1 MIQNRCDEVG
11 HMSLSAVYTETG
23 DPADVVK
30 LIDVDEPGDP
40 GPGQVLVRVTLF
52 PIHWGDL
59 QTIQL
64 ASPTG
69 RVGAGVEATGVVEKV
84 GSDVHHLKPG
94 ARVSVFPQPGA
105 WAERITADAQF
116 VVPVPDAVS
125 DGVAAQMLV
134 NPLTVLMLRREAERH
149 FATGYDG
156 VVLNNAAGGA
166 VGRLVTASL
175 SNHHI
180 ATISLVRR
188 AETAQHL
195 RDRFPAVPVVVTED
209 PDWLD
214 AARDLIGGR
223 TVGAALDPIG
233 GALSA
238 DLLSLL
244 SPGGTVV
251 VYGRM
256 ADEPIPV
263 HATAL
268 LDRGLT
274 LSGATIGR
282 WVASVS
288 PEQRASDTN
297 TACLMAQALSSQ
309 FDVAAIY
316 PIAELSGA
324 IRHATKPGKTGTVL
338 VRP

>member
-1 MIQNRCDEVG
+1 MG
-11 HMSLSAVYTETG
+11 LSAVYTEAG
-23 DPADVVK
+23 DPVDVVK
-30 LIDVDEPGDP
+30 LVNLDEPRDP

-59 QTIQL
+59 QAIQL

-69 RVGAGVEATGVVEKV
+69 KVGAGVEATGVVEKV
-84 GSDVHHLKPG
+84 GPGVHHVTPG

-105 WAERITADAQF
+105 WAEHITANAQF
-116 VVPVPDAVS
+116 VVPVPDSVS
-125 DGVAAQMLV
+125 DEVAAQMLV
-134 NPLTVLMLRREAERH
+134 NPLTVLMLRREAQKH
-149 FATGYDG
+149 LTTGYDG

-166 VGRLVTASL
+166 VGRLLTADL
-175 SNHHI
+175 SDHHI

-195 RDRFPAVPVVVTED
+195 RERFPQVPVVVTED

-214 AARDLIGGR
+214 VVRDLIGGR

-233 GALSA
+233 GAVAA
-238 DLLSLL
+238 DLLGLL
-244 SPGGTVV
+244 SPGGTLV

-256 ADEPIPV
+256 ADEPIPL

-268 LDRGLT
+268 LDSGLT
-274 LSGATIGR
+274 LRGATIGR
-282 WVASVS
+282 WVAATS
-288 PEQRASDTN
+288 PEQRVSDTT
-297 TACLMAQALSSQ
+297 TACLMAQAFSSQ

-316 PIAELSGA
+316 PIAELSDA

>member
-1 MIQNRCDEVG
+1 MG
-11 HMSLSAVYTETG
+11 LSAVYTEAG

-30 LIDVDEPGDP
+30 LIDTNELRDP

-59 QTIQL
+59 QAIQL

-69 RVGAGVEATGVVEKV
+69 RLGAGVEATGVVEKA
-84 GSDVHHLKPG
+84 GSGVHHVMPG
-94 ARVSVFPQPGA
+94 ARVSVFPAPGA
-105 WAERITADAQF
+105 WAERIIADAQY
-116 VVPVPDAVS
+116 VVPVPDSVT

-134 NPLTVLMLRREAERH
+134 NPLTVLMLRREAEKH

-166 VGRLVTASL
+166 VGRLVTAGF

-180 ATISLVRR
+180 ETISLVRR
-188 AETAQHL
+188 TEIAQRL
-195 RDRFPAVPVVVTED
+195 RERFPEVPVVVTED
-209 PDWLD
+209 PDWVD

-238 DLLSLL
+238 DLLGLMS
-244 SPGGTVV
+244 SGGTMV

-263 HATAL
+263 HASAL

-274 LSGATIGR
+274 LRGATVGR
-282 WVASVS
+282 WVATSS
-288 PEQRASDTN
+288 PEQRVSDT
-297 TACLMAQALSSQ
+297 TTTCLMAQAFSSQ

-316 PIAELSGA
+316 PIAELADA
-324 IRHATKPGKTGTVL
+324 IRHATKPGKIGTVL

>member
-1 MIQNRCDEVG
+1 MG
-11 HMSLSAVYTETG
+11 LGAVYTEAG

-30 LIDVDEPGDP
+30 LIDVDAPPDP

-59 QTIQL
+59 QAIQL

-69 RVGAGVEATGVVEKV
+69 QVGAGVEATGVVEKV
-84 GSDVHHLKPG
+84 GSGVHRVTPG

-116 VVPVPDAVS
+116 VVPVPDSIS
-125 DGVAAQMLV
+125 DEVAAQMLV
-134 NPLTVLMLRREAERH
+134 NPLTVLMLRREAEKH
-149 FATGYDG
+149 LTTGYDG

-166 VGRLVTASL
+166 VGRLLTAGF

-180 ATISLVRR
+180 ATVSLVRR
-188 AETAQHL
+188 ADTAQQL
-195 RDRFPAVPVVVTED
+195 RKRFPDVPVVVTED
-209 PDWLD
+209 PDWVD
-214 AARDLIGGR
+214 AVRDLIGGR

-238 DLLSLL
+238 ELLGLL
-244 SPGGTVV
+244 SPGGTLV

-263 HATAL
+263 HASAL
-268 LDRGLT
+268 LGGGLT
-274 LSGATIGR
+274 LRGATIGR
-282 WVASVS
+282 WVAATS
-288 PEQRASDTN
+288 PEQRVSDAS
-297 TACLMAQALSSQ
+297 TASLMAQAFSSQ

-316 PIAELSGA
+316 PIAQLSDA
-324 IRHATKPGKTGTVL
+324 IRHATRPGKTGTVL

>member
-1 MIQNRCDEVG
+1 MGLV
-11 HMSLSAVYTETG
+11 AVYTKAG
-23 DPADVVK
+23 DPSDVVK
-30 LIDVDEPGDP
+30 LINVDEPRDP

-59 QTIQL
+59 QAIQL

-69 RVGAGVEATGVVEKV
+69 QAGAGVEATGVVEKV
-84 GSDVHHLKPG
+84 GPGVHHVTPG

-105 WAERITADAQF
+105 WAEHITADAQF
-116 VVPVPDAVS
+116 VVPVPDSVS
-125 DGVAAQMLV
+125 DEVAAQILV
-134 NPLTVLMLRREAERH
+134 NPLTVLMLRREAEKH
-149 FATGYDG
+149 FTTGYDG

-166 VGRLVTASL
+166 VGRLLTAEL
-175 SNHHI
+175 SNRHI

-188 AETAQHL
+188 AETAQRL
-195 RDRFPAVPVVVTED
+195 RECFPEVPVLVTEN
-209 PDWLD
+209 PDWLG
-214 AARDLIGGR
+214 AVRDLIGGR

-238 DLLSLL
+238 DLLGLL
-244 SPGGTVV
+244 SPGGTLV

-256 ADEPIPV
+256 ADDPIPL

-274 LSGATIGR
+274 LRGASIGR
-282 WVASVS
+282 WVATTS
-288 PEQRASDTN
+288 PEQRISDTT
-297 TACLMAQALSSQ
+297 TACLMAQAFSSQ

-316 PIAELSGA
+316 PMVELSDA
-324 IRHATKPGKTGTVL
+324 IRHAAKPGKTGTVL

>member
-1 MIQNRCDEVG
+1 MG
-11 HMSLSAVYTETG
+11 LSAVYTEAG

-30 LIDVDEPGDP
+30 LIDVDKPRDP

-59 QTIQL
+59 QAIQL
-64 ASPTG
+64 SSPTG
-69 RVGAGVEATGVVEKV
+69 QARAGVEATGVVEKV
-84 GSDVHHLKPG
+84 GPGVHHVAPG

-105 WAERITADAQF
+105 WAERFTADAQF
-116 VVPVPDAVS
+116 VVPVPESVADE
-125 DGVAAQMLV
+125 VAAQMLV
-134 NPLTVLMLRREAERH
+134 NPLTVLMLRREAQKH
-149 FATGYDG
+149 FTTGYDG

-166 VGRLVTASL
+166 VGRLVTAGF
-175 SNHHI
+175 SNHQI
-180 ATISLVRR
+180 ATVSVVRR
-188 AETAQHL
+188 AETAQQV
-195 RDRFPAVPVVVTED
+195 RERFPRVPVVVTED
-209 PDWLD
+209 PDWVD
-214 AARDLIGGR
+214 AVRDLIDGR
-223 TVGAALDPIG
+223 TVGVALDPIG

-238 DLLSLL
+238 DLLGLL
-244 SPGGTVV
+244 SPGGTLV

-263 HATAL
+263 HASAL

-274 LSGATIGR
+274 LRAATIGR
-282 WVASVS
+282 WVATSS
-288 PEQRASDTN
+288 PEQRVSDTT

-316 PIAELSGA
+316 PIAELSDA